1 MKAKPNKRNLSEVF
15 VKKLEPQL
23 SKFLVWDTKQRGLAV
38 VVQPTGQKAW
48 KCVYSRHGRPRWFHI
63 GVVGAIDLNAARKR
77 AAKLMYQVSE
87 GADPAAARKA
97 ERFEGTFADLATR
110 YISEYAM
117 KKNKSWKQADGHLK
131 RHVIPRLGKLASAD
145 ISRGDI
151 KAMMRG
157 IAAPI
162 SANQALA
169 HCSAVFAWAIKEDIL
184 ITNPC
189 NKVDRNDTKA
199 RERVLSETEIPLF
212 WEAFDDVDYVQ
223 GMALKMILLTGQR
236 PGEVAHMRS
245 EHIVDGWWTLPG
257 EPVPALDWP
266 GTKNG
271 ASHRVWLPKPALA
284 LLEDMEREGL
294 VFVGP
299 RGRAIANLDA
309 AMRDISDKLDVDPAT
324 PHDLRRT
331 HGTTITGLGFGRDA
345 MNRVQNHKEGGIA
358 SVYDRHRY
366 ADENQKIMEAVA
378 SRIVTLAEGNVVPLR
393 RRNVS

>member
-1 MKAKPNKRNLSEVF
+1 
-15 VKKLEPQL
+15 KLEPQL

-48 KCVYSRHGRPRWFHI
+48 KCVYSRHGRPRCFHI

-110 YISEYAM
+110 YINEYEQ

-151 KAMMRG
+151 KTTMRG

-189 NKVDRNDTKA
+189 NKVD
-199 RERVLSETEIPLF
+199 
-212 WEAFDDVDYVQ
+212 
-223 GMALKMILLTGQR
+223 
-236 PGEVAHMRS
+236 
-245 EHIVDGWWTLPG
+245 
-257 EPVPALDWP
+257 
-266 GTKNG
+266 
-271 ASHRVWLPKPALA
+271 
-284 LLEDMEREGL
+284 
-294 VFVGP
+294 
-299 RGRAIANLDA
+299 
-309 AMRDISDKLDVDPAT
+309 
-324 PHDLRRT
+324 
-331 HGTTITGLGFGRDA
+331 
-345 MNRVQNHKEGGIA
+345 
-358 SVYDRHRY
+358 
-366 ADENQKIMEAVA
+366 
-378 SRIVTLAEGNVVPLR
+378 
-393 RRNVS
+393 